1 MLLKTLKTVLR
12 MTPRFSNERDELVSR
27 SHQFKLSTYLL
38 HKCIKALDYFV
49 DTKNHLETEN
59 GSVSQE
65 DRDERPLK

>member
-1 MLLKTLKTVLR
+1 M
-12 MTPRFSNERDELVSR
+12 
-27 SHQFKLSTYLL
+27 LSTYLL

-65 DRDERPLK
+65 DRDERPLKWDQKPAVEECDILWSNER